1 MENYYNYK
9 YVDIDEKNKLHVK
22 EEKYKIKI
30 NPVSKKLGVMLVG
43 MGGNNGSTFVA
54 SLLAYKLKVKWENK
68 NGLNSVDFLGSLY
81 QYGNINIGYKNSKPY
96 TKLMRELVTL
106 YNPEDIVISGWDIN
120 KDNIY
125 ESCLKNKVL
134 DFNLLNSLKDDL
146 EKIKPLSSVYDEKF
160 IATNQKSRANNLKEE
175 KNKKDYIDS
184 IQIDITNFKHKNKL
198 DKVIVVWTASTER
211 FNEGNWNTMKDLENS
226 ILENDPEI
234 SPSILFAIAAIR
246 SNCIFINGSPQN
258 TIGPSILEMA
268 KKYKTFV
275 GGEDF
280 KTGQTKLK
288 SVLVDFLASS
298 GIKPLSIVSYNHLG
312 NNDGLNLDETPQFL
326 SKEITKRNVIDDI
339 VDENP
344 KLFTNRKPEHCVV
357 IKYIKAVGDS
367 KRAMDEYHSELFL
380 DGRSN
385 IVIHNTCED
394 TLLAVPL
401 ILDIIIFSEFF
412 SRITF
417 KKEDI
422 NVGVKNCDYVDIENI
437 LNYKEV
443 PFSPNL
449 SLLSFF
455 FKAPVEDGNPIV
467 NAFFKQ
473 KYGLENFIKACV
485 GLPINDFL
493 NIHTKI

>member
-9 YVDIDEKNKLHVK
+9 YVDVKDNGVFDIK
-22 EEKYKIKI
+22 EEKIKIKI
-30 NPVSKKLGVMLVG
+30 EPAAKKLGVMLVG

-54 SLLAYKLKVKWENK
+54 SLLAYQAEIDWRNK
-68 NGLNSVDFLGSLY
+68 NGIHEIDFLGSLY
-81 QYGNINIGYKNSKPY
+81 QYGNVNIGYKDGKPY
-96 TKLMRELVTL
+96 TKLMRQLVSL
-106 YNPEDIVISGWDIN
+106 YKPENIVVSGWDIN
-120 KDNIY
+120 GDNLY
-125 ESCLKNKVL
+125 RACKKNGVL
-134 DFNLLNSLKDDL
+134 DLDLLQQLKYDL
-146 EKIKPLSSVYDEKF
+146 EDIKPLPSVYDEKF
-160 IATNQKSRANNLKEE
+160 IATNQKSRANNLKTEDSKTKYVNSIRNDICDFKV
-175 KNKKDYIDS
+175 KN
-184 IQIDITNFKHKNKL
+184 NL

-211 FNEGNWNTMKDLENS
+211 FNEGNWNCMAELTYAISTD
-226 ILENDPEI
+226 DPEV
-234 SPSILFAIAAIR
+234 SPSVLFAAATIMD
-246 SNCIFINGSPQN
+246 SNIFINGSPQN
-258 TIGPSILEMA
+258 TIGPAILEWA
-268 KKYKTFV
+268 KFRNTFV

-312 NNDGLNLDETPQFL
+312 NNDGLNLDETPQFR

-344 KLFTNRKPEHCVV
+344 KLFSDGKPEHCVV

-385 IVIHNTCED
+385 IAIHNTCED

-417 KKEDI
+417 TKQEPFC
-422 NVGVKNCDYVDIENI
+422 GVRNCDYVDIESTPMYTE
-437 LNYKEV
+437 L

-455 FKAPVEDGNPIV
+455 FKAPIEDGNPII
-467 NAFFKQ
+467 NSFFKQ
-473 KYGLENFIKACV
+473 RYGLENFIKACC
-485 GLPINDFL
+485 GLPINDFI
-493 NIHTKI
+493 NIHTRV

>member
-9 YVDIDEKNKLHVK
+9 YVNIDDSNKLK
-22 EEKYKIKI
+22 ICEEKIKI
-30 NPVSKKLGVMLVG
+30 KIEPVSKKLGVMLVG

-54 SLLAYKLKVKWENK
+54 SLLAYQSELEWK
-68 NGLNSVDFLGSLY
+68 NRNGTHQIDFLGSLY
-81 QYGNINIGYKNSKPY
+81 QYGNVNIGCKDGKPY
-96 TKLMRELVTL
+96 TKLMRELVSL
-106 YNPEDIVISGWDIN
+106 YKPENLIISGWDIN
-120 KDNIY
+120 GDNMY
-125 ESCLKNKVL
+125 RACKKNKVL
-134 DFNLLNSLKDDL
+134 DPDILLQLKYDL
-146 EKIKPLSSVYDEKF
+146 ESIKPLPSVYDEKF
-160 IATNQKSRANNLKEE
+160 IATNQKSRANNIKEE
-175 KNKKDYIDS
+175 KSKRDYIDS
-184 IQIDITNFKHKNKL
+184 IQIDIIDFKHEHNL

-211 FNEGNWNTMKDLENS
+211 FNEGNWETIKELEDA
-226 ILENDPEI
+226 ILEDDTEI
-234 SPSILFAIAAIR
+234 SPSVLFAIATIR
-246 SNCIFINGSPQN
+246 SGCIFINGSPQN
-258 TIGPSILEMA
+258 TIGPAILEMS
-268 KKYKTFV
+268 KKYNTFV

-312 NNDGLNLDETPQFL
+312 NNDGLNLDETPQFR

-344 KLFTNRKPEHCVV
+344 KLFTEGKPEHCVV

-367 KRAMDEYHSELFL
+367 KRAMDEYHSELFM

-417 KKEDI
+417 KREEPDFG
-422 NVGVKNCDYVDIENI
+422 NNYVNI
-437 LNYKEV
+437 DSFPVYKEV

-455 FKAPVEDGNPIV
+455 FKAPIEDGNPII
-467 NAFFKQ
+467 NSFFKQ
-473 KYGLENFIKACV
+473 RYGLENFIKACC

-493 NIHTKI
+493 NIHTRV